1 MPAAYQK
8 VDDTTIQVTASTT
21 VETVHTYTH
30 DYLVKQRQAIL
41 EQQQRD
47 NDQRNREIA
56 EIDEILTQGSKLGVG
71 VAVLPLDIL

>member
-21 VETVHTYTH
+21 VETTHTYTH
-30 DYLVKQRQAIL
+30 DYLIKQRQAIL
-41 EQQQRD
+41 DQQQRD

-56 EIDEILTQGSKLGVG
+56 EIDEILNQGGKLGIG
-71 VAVLPLDIL
+71 VDILPLDIL